1 MHSNTKPYQATFML
15 IDGGYTVPLSLFKGV
30 LSNVMEIIHIL
41 TVDMELTLKEICDKD
56 FWENLSTGEKIA
68 AGHCMVHMVKT
79 KMVSL
84 EFAEKRY
91 ENSILYLL
99 KK

>member
-1 MHSNTKPYQATFML
+1 MPTNTQPNQTTFML
-15 IDGGYTVPLSLFKGV
+15 IDGGHTVPLSLFNGV

-41 TVDMELTLKEICDKD
+41 TVDTELTLKQICDKN
-56 FWENLSTGEKIA
+56 FWGNLSTGEKIA

-79 KMVSL
+79 KMVPI

-91 ENSILYLL
+91 ENSIRYRL